1 MPAKKI
7 VLHSLRVDDDDTLLD
22 FRVHVM
28 CLRMSMSG
36 AGAQFMQYGGRDIP
50 IWFCNSFANTF
61 DNLYIFQFG
70 AHVRKFEQQANP

>member
-1 MPAKKI
+1 
-7 VLHSLRVDDDDTLLD
+7 
-22 FRVHVM
+22 
-28 CLRMSMSG
+28 MSG

-70 AHVRKFEQQANP
+70 AHVRKFEQQANPFRSIDANINRFLTLL